1 MPSVGLPSSISAML
15 TVNSPFLL
23 MNSLVPSSGST
34 SQNGPPFSVGTRPA
48 AISSSAT
55 TGVSGRQRP
64 QAPDDDL
71 LGGVVGIGHRALVG
85 LGALAEVAGIDA
97 HDLPR
102 GGAGELAAGVA
113 QRVMGRQGRGHAIG
127 CFGGGD
133 LITHSPMT
141 ERLLGVISALP
152 EEFAHLSDRSGQ
164 AQEIGGFAFWR
175 GEIAGREAV
184 FVESGAGKVN
194 AGVATSLLLD
204 RFGCRA
210 LLMCGVAGGLDPALG
225 VGDIVVGTSNTQHD
239 YGVHRDAGFH
249 TIQPG
254 SRPSLGR
261 RLDAGLHGGR
271 RRGVAPARGGQR
283 GSRWSRCRKRSVS
296 AGACPPSISA
306 PS

>member
-1 MPSVGLPSSISAML
+1 
-15 TVNSPFLL
+15 
-23 MNSLVPSSGST
+23 
-34 SQNGPPFSVGTRPA
+34 
-48 AISSSAT
+48 
-55 TGVSGRQRP
+55 
-64 QAPDDDL
+64 
-71 LGGVVGIGHRALVG
+71 
-85 LGALAEVAGIDA
+85 
-97 HDLPR
+97 
-102 GGAGELAAGVA
+102 
-113 QRVMGRQGRGHAIG
+113 
-127 CFGGGD
+127 
-133 LITHSPMT
+133 MT

-239 YGVHRDAGFH
+239 FGVHRDAGFH

-254 SRPSLGR
+254 SRPSLGQEWKPGYAVA
-261 RLDAGLHGGR
+261 DAG
-271 RRGVAPARGGQR
+271 GVAPARGSGR
-283 GSRWSRCRKRSVS
+283 AHTGAAAGSRRCRPAS
-296 AGACPPSISA
+296 CPPSISA